1 MFKLKDSQM
10 FKTFEDER
18 NERKAKAK
26 KAAKNRRNHRNRLR
40 RRERKKEWK
49 ANNPKPVKTE
59 EEAPANVTDVLKAVS
74 ENRKKVK
81 K

>member
-59 EEAPANVTDVLKAVS
+59 ETPANVTDVLKAVS